1 MDIKRCFEILEL
13 APDASI
19 DEVKQAYKDL
29 VNIWH
34 PDRFPTNPR
43 LKQKAEKKLKE
54 VNQAYETLKSLLPSK
69 PGLDKEA
76 EKTPHAQAQAKTQAE
91 PGTQAADSRAEAKTK
106 TEAVV
111 EAGTFAFL
119 DLWSYLS
126 TKLRRIVA
134 EQVQAFKEGAQAEP
148 SEINQNRGRGMGRGK
163 GSGRGTG
170 RGLGGGRSRGKG
182 QGMGRG
188 RGGGGGRGRA
198 GGK

>member
-1 MDIKRCFEILEL
+1 MKMDIKRCFEILEL
-13 APDASI
+13 KPDASL

-34 PDRFPTNPR
+34 PDRFSTNPR

-54 VNQAYETLKSLLPSK
+54 VNQAYQMLKSFLPSK
-69 PGLDKEA
+69 PGLHKA
-76 EKTPHAQAQAKTQAE
+76 PEKTPHAQAQAKTQAK

-126 TKLRRIVA
+126 TRLRRIVA
-134 EQVQAFKEGAQAEP
+134 EQVQAFKEGAQTD
-148 SEINQNRGRGMGRGK
+148 SQKTRRGQDTGKRRRKEETHKNGNLRG
-163 GSGRGTG
+163 
-170 RGLGGGRSRGKG
+170 
-182 QGMGRG
+182 
-188 RGGGGGRGRA
+188 
-198 GGK
+198 

>member
-13 APDASI
+13 NPDASI
-19 DEVKQAYKDL
+19 DEVKQVYKDL

-34 PDRFPTNPR
+34 PDRFSTKPR

-76 EKTPHAQAQAKTQAE
+76 EKAPHAQAQAKTQAE
-91 PGTQAADSRAEAKTK
+91 PGARAADSRAEAKTK

-126 TKLRRIVA
+126 TRLRRIVA
-134 EQVQAFKEGAQAEP
+134 EQVQAFNEGTQVEP
-148 SEINQNRGRGMGRGK
+148 REVHQRQGRGRSKGRKKGGGVGRGQGVGR
-163 GSGRGTG
+163 GSGRG
-170 RGLGGGRSRGKG
+170 
-182 QGMGRG
+182 G
-188 RGGGGGRGRA
+188 RGGGSGGGRGQPR
-198 GGK
+198 